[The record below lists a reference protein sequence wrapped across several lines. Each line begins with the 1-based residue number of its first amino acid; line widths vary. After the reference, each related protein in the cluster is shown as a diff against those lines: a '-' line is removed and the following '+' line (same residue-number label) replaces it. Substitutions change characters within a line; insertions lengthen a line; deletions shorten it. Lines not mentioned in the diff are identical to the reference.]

1 MNRIIRTS
9 LSLLAALLLGSGC
22 AAPALAQST
31 SASRPAPTTGAAP
44 VLTDQVVGAG
54 RAVFHGAGTCH
65 ACHGDQLQGGPMA
78 PALRGPKWRHI
89 DGSYGSIL
97 QRIRQGRDGTLMVAL
112 PGGIGDPEAVQVA
125 TYIWGVSQGKV
136 KP

>member
-1 MNRIIRTS
+1 MNRIISATLRA
-9 LSLLAALLLGSGC
+9 LVALFLGNAWAA
-22 AAPALAQST
+22 AAQAQST
-31 SASRPAPTTGAAP
+31 PKPPPATGDVP
-44 VLTDQVVGAG
+44 VLTDQIVGAG
-54 RAVFHGAGTCH
+54 RAVFHGTGTCH

-97 QRIRQGRDGTLMVAL
+97 HRIRQGQDGTLMMAL

-125 TYIWGVSQGKV
+125 TYVWGVSQGKV